1 MPNLTVQLTVV
12 LLTLA
17 AVVFLIQAIQ
27 QSRLRQLAASS
38 FSTLLLVVLV
48 GWLVTEDALE
58 ALGQTLG
65 MAGRLA
71 HIAVMVLVAA
81 TLTVQLKR
89 SLNK

>member
-1 MPNLTVQLTVV
+1 LPNLTVQLTVV

-65 MAGRLA
+65 MVGRLA

-89 SLNK
+89 SLSK

>member
-58 ALGQTLG
+58 ALGHTLG
-65 MAGRLA
+65 MMGRLA

-89 SLNK
+89 SLSK